1 MSNLKLSRETLI
13 LDVEHVFEDAHHAL
27 NGCINQHPGSL
38 EILREKFADV
48 LWRAEAMM
56 SKGNDEAR

>member
-1 MSNLKLSRETLI
+1 MSKLKLSRKTRI
-13 LDVEHVFEDAHHAL
+13 LDVDHVFEEMRHAL

-48 LWRAEAMM
+48 LWRAEDLM
-56 SKGNDEAR
+56 KNK